1 MGSCE
6 PTIIRSRPNPG
17 FVHEQ
22 LKKTW
27 DRLSLAQI
35 AKNNISAAMAS
46 GQTDFSDIDFDEIK
60 ESTGLEA
67 DEIKVLKICFNLFDT
82 KKQDFLGAD
91 DLDDILRAMGFRPS
105 KEELKEILEEIDEDG
120 SGEIEFGEFCQLCA
134 KFLVE
139 EPDEETMKAEL
150 KEAFRFYDK
159 DGAGFITTGQLREII
174 AELDPRLTSEDLDGI
189 IDEIDEDGSGTMDFD
204 EFCQMMMS

>member
-1 MGSCE
+1 M
-6 PTIIRSRPNPG
+6 
-17 FVHEQ
+17 
-22 LKKTW
+22 
-27 DRLSLAQI
+27 
-35 AKNNISAAMAS
+35 AAPENQFA
-46 GQTDFSDIDFDEIK
+46 DIDFDEIT
-60 ESTGLEA
+60 EATALEQ
-67 DEIKVLKICFNLFDT
+67 DEIKVLKLCFNLFDV
-82 KKQDFLGAD
+82 KKQNFLSSD

-105 KEELKEILEEIDEDG
+105 KEELQEILEEIDEDG

-150 KEAFRFYDK
+150 KEAFRVYDR

-189 IDEIDEDGSGTMDFD
+189 IEEIDEDGSGTMDFD
-204 EFCQMMMS
+204 EFCQMMMSN

>member
-1 MGSCE
+1 MGTAKMGS
-6 PTIIRSRPNPG
+6 
-17 FVHEQ
+17 
-22 LKKTW
+22 
-27 DRLSLAQI
+27 
-35 AKNNISAAMAS
+35 
-46 GQTDFSDIDFDEIK
+46 QTDFSDIDFDEIK
-60 ESTGLEA
+60 ESTGLET
-67 DEIKVLKICFNLFDT
+67 DEIKVLKICFGLFDT
-82 KKQDFLGAD
+82 KKQEFLGAD

-150 KEAFRFYDK
+150 KEAFRCFDK
-159 DGAGFITTGQLREII
+159 EGSGFITTDQLREII
-174 AELDPRLTSEDLDGI
+174 G
-189 IDEIDEDGSGTMDFD
+189 EIDEDGSGTMDFD

>member
-1 MGSCE
+1 
-6 PTIIRSRPNPG
+6 
-17 FVHEQ
+17 
-22 LKKTW
+22 
-27 DRLSLAQI
+27 
-35 AKNNISAAMAS
+35 MAS

-60 ESTGLEA
+60 EATGLEQ

-134 KFLVE
+134 
-139 EPDEETMKAEL
+139 
-150 KEAFRFYDK
+150 
-159 DGAGFITTGQLREII
+159 GQ
-174 AELDPRLTSEDLDGI
+174 
-189 IDEIDEDGSGTMDFD
+189 
-204 EFCQMMMS
+204 